1 MSSPSDQNND
11 DKAKA
16 FFGYGNDAAQKGND
30 VYAAQMYKEACKTK
44 PDNLVYRQS
53 LRGVQRR
60 KFGNDPSKVG
70 RMVGLKLQPLR
81 IKISLAK
88 SRQKWAEVL
97 DLCEEVLAQSP
108 WDLDRLGRRR
118 RGGREPRA

>member
-1 MSSPSDQNND
+1 MSSPSDQNSD

-30 VYAAQMYKEACKTK
+30 VYAAQMYKEACKLK

-60 KFGNDPSKVG
+60 KFGNAAFKVG
-70 RMVGLKLQPLR
+70 RMVCRLKLQGLR
-81 IKISLAK
+81 DCKISLWASPARNGPRCSISARK
-88 SRQKWAEVL
+88 S
-97 DLCEEVLAQSP
+97 S
-108 WDLDRLGRRR
+108 
-118 RGGREPRA
+118 PRAPGTSTPR